1 MMIINV
7 VLRCVRAHSSTERS
21 GFSALCSEKVGV
33 TIMGGGGD
41 TNLGHFFL
49 TLGHFFDYHAPG
61 SRR

>member
-41 TNLGHFFL
+41 TNLGHFFSDTWPL
-49 TLGHFFDYHAPG
+49 F
-61 SRR
+61 